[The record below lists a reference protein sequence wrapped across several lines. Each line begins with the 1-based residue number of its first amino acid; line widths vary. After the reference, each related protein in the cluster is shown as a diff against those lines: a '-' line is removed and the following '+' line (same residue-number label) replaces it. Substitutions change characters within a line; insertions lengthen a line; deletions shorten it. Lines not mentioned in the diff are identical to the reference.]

1 MDECLKNSRKESG
14 MTRRSLAF
22 AAWASAATIAAASDV
37 TAQADGDRKPTPEEN
52 YAKRFPQAVHVS
64 DVLDKAILDN
74 DNAVI
79 GYVRSVVRTR
89 DGKIEFIVPYGGL
102 FGIGQRL
109 VAVPIETLASIGT
122 SLLALDMPK
131 EKFTTAPTWYG
142 LDTQVLGPDEV
153 IRVAVTRR

>member
-1 MDECLKNSRKESG
+1 MDGRERNLGGERG
-14 MTRRSLAF
+14 VTRRGLAL
-22 AAWASAATIAAASDV
+22 AAVAAAAASAVVPDAE
-37 TAQADGDRKPTPEEN
+37 AQDDDKQLTPEEK
-52 YAKRFPQAVHVS
+52 YARRFPQAVHVS
-64 DVLDKAILDN
+64 DVLGKAILDD

-89 DGKIEFIVPYGGL
+89 DGKIQFIIPYGGL
-102 FGIGQRL
+102 FGFGQRL

-122 SLLALDMPK
+122 SLLAVDMPK
-131 EKFTTAPTWYG
+131 EKFRMAPTWYG